1 MTKAAR
7 EDISDTVKIL
17 VQLDKQSL
25 LLIDNGARLLL
36 ARQNMD
42 KDESQQNKPLAV
54 TT

>member
-25 LLIDNGARLLL
+25 LLIDNDARLLL

-42 KDESQQNKPLAV
+42 KDESQQGEPLTV